1 MELHGGKPL
10 ILGGCDGSGEN
21 RSDGEMWNMDTETWE
36 EANIHLNIPRYGF
49 SLVTMSQEI
58 DCN

>member
-1 MELHGGKPL
+1 MVLYGGKPL
-10 ILGGCDGSGEN
+10 VLGGTDSGGV

-36 EANIHLNIPRYGF
+36 EADIHLNIGRNSF